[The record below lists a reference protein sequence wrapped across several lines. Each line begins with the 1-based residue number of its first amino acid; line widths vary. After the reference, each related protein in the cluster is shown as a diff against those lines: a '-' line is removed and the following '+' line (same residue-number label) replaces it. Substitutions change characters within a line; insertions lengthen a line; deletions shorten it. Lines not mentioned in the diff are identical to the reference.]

1 MATAD
6 GGGDELEGG
15 GHATPAR
22 DDTEPGGEVD
32 RYLHWHGAARAREGG
47 LAQLLEELAAL
58 LFPEALDTPGVA
70 DADFLHD
77 PACFDLA
84 ETGQALENGE
94 DLHFPN
100 DLIALALVQEFVQR
114 YRAHLEA
121 VF

>member
-1 MATAD
+1 MSWREMGTRHRPVVISGQVEKSTATCT
-6 GGGDELEGG
+6 G
-15 GHATPAR
+15 TAR
-22 DDTEPGGEVD
+22 PEPE
-32 RYLHWHGAARAREGG
+32 RG

-84 ETGQALENGE
+84 EEALENGE